1 MKTENE
7 EPELRCK
14 PYTDRELR
22 EALSHMVA
30 TKGVR
35 PVLEGIIC
43 VLTNDIENARILA
56 QGREVTDHLEIVRS
70 EVERCVTR
78 IERLP

>member
-1 MKTENE
+1 
-7 EPELRCK
+7 LCRK

-35 PVLEGIIC
+35 LALEGIIC
-43 VLTNDIENARILA
+43 VLTNDISNARILA
-56 QGREVTDHLEIVRS
+56 QGREVTDHLETIRS

-78 IERLP
+78 IERVI